1 MPLKLVVVI
10 WNLYSLF
17 VPTSCVHCEVFMILH
32 SAAIYSRNC
41 FLLIGPPGDIS
52 DVIIPPDTI
61 TACSFVVQW
70 SRPSSD
76 PVCGLVWYTV
86 TVTTGGMSII
96 NDSTT
101 RTDYNVTGLNSTTT
115 YIVNVNANNNAGSS
129 SSTIMSIMTDNNGES
144 VTGMYLD
151 LFEEFLY

>member
-1 MPLKLVVVI
+1 MNQLSNVCTNIIYILNK
-10 WNLYSLF
+10 F
-17 VPTSCVHCEVFMILH
+17 VLLCVSYTCLSYLIL
-32 SAAIYSRNC
+32 SST
-41 FLLIGPPGDIS
+41 GPPGDIS

-76 PVCGLVWYTV
+76 PMCGLVWYTV
-86 TVTTGGMSII
+86 TVTTGGVLII
-96 NDSTT
+96 NGSTT
-101 RTDYNVTGLNSTTT
+101 RTDYNVTGLNSSTT
-115 YIVNVNANNNAGSS
+115 YNVNVNARNNAGSS

-144 VTGMYLD
+144 VRGMYLD